1 MELMTASPGVLYNV
15 EGVFRKGPVK
25 GKILPGFNLDTRKP
39 LAENLKSTTAAIYSP
54 KLASKVRLGGAIAIW
69 LLEKKGTVGG
79 ATAFEQCCVLYC
91 PRDNKSLLHAS
102 EENCSCPRGRKKV
115 FCVKLCL

>member
-54 KLASKVRLGGAIAIW
+54 KLASKVRDFVGTLPFLRLLGMDEHG
-69 LLEKKGTVGG
+69 
-79 ATAFEQCCVLYC
+79 
-91 PRDNKSLLHAS
+91 S
-102 EENCSCPRGRKKV
+102 
-115 FCVKLCL
+115 

>member
-1 MELMTASPGVLYNV
+1 MRGKHSCDEFGHIRGTSVLRAADITFGTAARESMELMTASPGVLYNV

-54 KLASKVRLGGAIAIW
+54 KLASKVRIRNA
-69 LLEKKGTVGG
+69 TV
-79 ATAFEQCCVLYC
+79 CC
-91 PRDNKSLLHAS
+91 
-102 EENCSCPRGRKKV
+102 
-115 FCVKLCL
+115 F